1 MTELV
6 KGDIKTAIITIICTI
21 FHMLMM
27 VQEILSML
35 GKHIEYTR
43 KTQTKPLEVK
53 STVPDTRNT
62 QGDINIESETAK
74 KKNTSELDDMR
85 KKLPKLKHNKR
96 NKTENLQSTEVSHV
110 TTATRL
116 THVEPE
122 CLKKVKN
129 TR

>member
-1 MTELV
+1 
-6 KGDIKTAIITIICTI
+6 
-21 FHMLMM
+21 MLMM